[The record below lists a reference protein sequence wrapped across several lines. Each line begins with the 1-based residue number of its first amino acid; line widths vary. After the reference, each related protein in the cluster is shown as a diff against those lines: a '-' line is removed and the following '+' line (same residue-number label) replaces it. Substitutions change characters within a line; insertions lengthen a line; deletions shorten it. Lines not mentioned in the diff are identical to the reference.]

1 MIKLHESQK
10 GMVATG
16 RPADFNLYMNSGHFV
31 KYSTFLRLRSEFDP
45 DSVAKRDNYKQ
56 FLNNRMRGEH
66 NAS

>member
-1 MIKLHESQK
+1 VIKLHECQK
-10 GMVATG
+10 QLVATG

-31 KYSTFLRLRSEFDP
+31 KYSTFLRLRSEFDL

>member
-1 MIKLHESQK
+1 MVKLHESQK

-66 NAS
+66 SAS

>member
-10 GMVATG
+10 GVVATG
-16 RPADFNLYMNSGHFV
+16 RPAYFNLYMNSGHFV

-45 DSVAKRDNYKQ
+45 DSVAKRDAYKQ
-56 FLNNRMRGEH
+56 FLNNRMKGEH

>member
-1 MIKLHESQK
+1 VIKLHESQK

-16 RPADFNLYMNSGHFV
+16 RPADFDLYMNSGHFV

>member
-31 KYSTFLRLRSEFDP
+31 KYSTFLRLRSEFDQ

-56 FLNNRMRGEH
+56 FLNNRMIGEH

>member
-1 MIKLHESQK
+1 VIKLHESQK

-31 KYSTFLRLRSEFDP
+31 KYSTFLRLRSEFDL

>member
-10 GMVATG
+10 QLVATG
-16 RPADFNLYMNSGHFV
+16 RSADFNLYMNKGHFV

-56 FLNNRMRGEH
+56 FLNNRMIGEH

>member
-10 GMVATG
+10 QLTATG
-16 RPADFNLYMNSGHFV
+16 RLADFNLYMNKGHFV
-31 KYSTFLRLRSEFDP
+31 KYSTFLRLRSQFDP
-45 DSVAKRDNYKQ
+45 DSVAKRDAYKQ

>member
-10 GMVATG
+10 QLIATG
-16 RPADFNLYMNSGHFV
+16 RPADFNLYMSRGHFV

-45 DSVAKRDNYKQ
+45 DSVVKRANYKQ

>member
-1 MIKLHESQK
+1 MVKLHESQK

-16 RPADFNLYMNSGHFV
+16 RPADFDLYMNSGHFV
-31 KYSTFLRLRSEFDP
+31 KYSTFLRLRSEFDL

>member
-31 KYSTFLRLRSEFDP
+31 KYSTFLRLRSELDP

>member
-10 GMVATG
+10 AVVATG
-16 RPADFNLYMNSGHFV
+16 RPADFNLYMSDGYFM
-31 KYSTFLRLRSEFDP
+31 KYSAFLKLRSLSDP
-45 DSVAKRDNYKQ
+45 DSVAKRDAYKQ

>member
-10 GMVATG
+10 QLIATG
-16 RPADFNLYMNSGHFV
+16 RPADFNLYMSRGHFV
-31 KYSTFLRLRSEFDP
+31 KYSTFLRLRSQFDP

-56 FLNNRMRGEH
+56 FLNARTRGEH

>member
-1 MIKLHESQK
+1 MVKLHESQK

-31 KYSTFLRLRSEFDP
+31 KYSTFLRLRSEFDL

>member
-1 MIKLHESQK
+1 MIKLHECQK

-31 KYSTFLRLRSEFDP
+31 KYSTFLRLRSEFDS

>member
-1 MIKLHESQK
+1 VIKLHESQK

-16 RPADFNLYMNSGHFV
+16 RPADFDLYMNSGHFV

-45 DSVAKRDNYKQ
+45 DSVAKRDAYKQ

>member
-1 MIKLHESQK
+1 VIKLHESQK
-10 GMVATG
+10 EMVATG

-31 KYSTFLRLRSEFDP
+31 KYSTFLRLRSQFDP
-45 DSVAKRDNYKQ
+45 DSVVKRANYKQ

>member
-1 MIKLHESQK
+1 MVKLHESQK

>member
-1 MIKLHESQK
+1 MVKLHESQK

-31 KYSTFLRLRSEFDP
+31 KYSTFLRLRSEFDS

-56 FLNNRMRGEH
+56 FLNARTRGEH

>member
-16 RPADFNLYMNSGHFV
+16 RPADFDLYMNSGHFV

>member
-1 MIKLHESQK
+1 MVKLHESQK

-16 RPADFNLYMNSGHFV
+16 RPADFNLYTNSGHFV

>member
-1 MIKLHESQK
+1 MVKLHESQK
-10 GMVATG
+10 GMGATG

-31 KYSTFLRLRSEFDP
+31 KYSTFLRLRSEFDL